1 MNKTI
6 KGTLVSVV
14 NTVSGTGDAKH
25 GVGVLLS
32 ALAAGG
38 LQCSAHDALRP
49 SSSLPTCLYPNTA

>member
-1 MNKTI
+1 M
-6 KGTLVSVV
+6 SVV

-49 SSSLPTCLYPNTA
+49 PSSLPTCLYPNTAY